1 MQHTSKHHRKPRS
14 LGGQNTPEN
23 ISNVDEVQHR
33 AWHTLFINW
42 TPYKICKRINQKW
55 LDPEYK
61 FVVIKTEDATDNEL
75 VAELKSVLQNISPIK
90 LACILNEQVL
100 PKDVMF
106 TVEHLPEPHK

>member
-14 LGGQNTPEN
+14 LGGQTTPEN

-33 AWHTLFINW
+33 AWHTLFLNW

-61 FVVIKTEDATDNEL
+61 FVVVRTEEASENEL
-75 VAELKSVLQNISPIK
+75 VDELKSILQNVSPIK
-90 LACILNEQVL
+90 LACMLNEQIL
-100 PKDVMF
+100 PKNVMY
-106 TVEHLPEPHK
+106 TVEYLSEPHK